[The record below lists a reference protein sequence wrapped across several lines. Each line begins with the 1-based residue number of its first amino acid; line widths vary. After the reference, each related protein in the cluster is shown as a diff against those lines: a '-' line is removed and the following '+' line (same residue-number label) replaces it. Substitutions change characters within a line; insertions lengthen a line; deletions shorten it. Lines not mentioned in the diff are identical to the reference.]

1 VNEKLKFFI
10 AGVAALKVFQAL
22 WIRFYGWWSMRRIVK
37 ELAGS
42 AFGDPGLYDFT
53 LPVDMTDAVLG
64 LLSNEQWTKLRSSL
78 NPNQLEIFGEYL
90 GHREKR
96 LATKK
101 VREEV
106 T

>member
-1 VNEKLKFFI
+1 VNEKLKFFL

-22 WIRFYGWWSMRRIVK
+22 WLRFYIWWSTRKLEEVLNLSDGHY
-37 ELAGS
+37 E
-42 AFGDPGLYDFT
+42 FG
-53 LPVDMTDAVLG
+53 LPVDMTDVILG
-64 LLSNEQWTKLRSSL
+64 LLANEQWAKLRSSL
-78 NPNQLEIFGEYL
+78 NPDQLEIFGQYL

-96 LATKK
+96 LATRK

>member
-1 VNEKLKFFI
+1 MNEKLKFFL
-10 AGVAALKVFQAL
+10 AGVAALKVLQML
-22 WIRFYGWWSMRRIVK
+22 WIRFYGWWSMRRIKDVLNLSDGHY
-37 ELAGS
+37 ELG
-42 AFGDPGLYDFT
+42 
-53 LPVDMTDAVLG
+53 LPVDMTDMILG
-64 LLSNEQWTKLRSSL
+64 LLANEQWAKLRGSF
-78 NPNQLEIFGEYL
+78 NPDQLEIFGQYL